1 MNRNRY
7 RLVFNEA
14 LGMMVPVAETA
25 RRQGKAASGS
35 ALALAGVL
43 LTSAAGAELPVPST
57 GGGIPDFVTA
67 GQAAYQ
73 VNGAQA
79 YVNQVGSKS
88 ILNWQSFNVSPGHG
102 VQFRQV
108 DSLAANNPVQGAN
121 FTSLNRIWDINPS
134 VIAGSLTQAAGQ
146 KANVILVNANGIAFM
161 NGSQVNLNSFTA
173 STLNMQDRFLDTFL
187 PQGESQPQFEN
198 ALDGSAARGFIKVL
212 EGARITAGSQGRVM
226 LIAPTVVNRG
236 TVEAP
241 DGQAIAAAASKAY
254 LRSGGNELNGLL
266 IEVDSPANVDT
277 PNAGVRDG
285 RLDGQ
290 TVRLTDAAED
300 VLGYVGN
307 FGELTTPRGNVT
319 MVGYAV
325 NQQGI
330 ARATTSVVA
339 GGSVY
344 LLAKDT
350 AANVST
356 PTPGSTRAGRVTL
369 GANSLT
375 EVRPETD
382 DAATT
387 QDGIAGTGLDRPS
400 HVRVLGQDIRVE
412 GDDGGGRPGARIV
425 APSGIV
431 ELLAVDNPNS
441 DYFNGVTTDIFMGGS
456 AASAAARI
464 HVGGGARID
473 VSGLQDV
480 AVSADR
486 SVVEVELRGDELKDS
501 PLNQIGPLRGQ
512 KVYIDIDRMLAES
525 DAGKPTLVARDTLLS
540 LKAQQ
545 QRTVAERSTAGGT
558 VRIASKGEAVVESG
572 AVVDLSG
579 GSLKVL
585 SGQVKTTLLNADGRI
600 VDASEA
606 RADVRYDGIATR
618 YVIDYGRWN
627 RQEVI
632 DLGQS
637 LRYASAD
644 VEGKD
649 AGVLETFGI
658 GGLFVQPSIVGA
670 TTTGDRQRL
679 LGAQPRGARWV
690 VGYDD
695 ASASDRNQVPATGYA
710 TQDFKL
716 NQDVILARA
725 ATSLPAGFRPGDA
738 LPAELKSTLQLD
750 TRQVA
755 SGRVAELSVLSNQ
768 AVAVRDAIRTP
779 DGGALNIVGASVEIG
794 ADLVSMG
801 GTISATARNTAGRL
815 ADALPAPRLT
825 VADGVAISTRGAW
838 VNEQPGMSG
847 PAAGASPIDGG
858 RIALKAE
865 SVSDGPGSFI
875 ARGQVVLGAG
885 VELDADGGAR
895 LDANGKL
902 HKGDGGGIALAGF
915 GIEGFD
921 NASIHAYGVGEG
933 GALEVGAN
941 RIEVDGASAPASD
954 LLALDSGVFSRGGFA
969 RYTLSALSRL
979 EIAPGARIAP
989 TLTSRELL
997 PEAAVRGSGA
1007 NVADF
1012 GVLAVRDAT
1021 VRQAVDLALR
1031 ARQNTAQTGD
1041 LVVGAGARIALE
1053 PGANLTL
1060 DGLNGVD
1067 VDGTLIAH
1075 GGAISAT
1082 GDLNVNLGAHAT
1094 LDVSGIAQTYRDTR
1108 GLTQGAVRAGG
1119 TVALSA
1125 ARVAAEAGSRVDVS
1139 GAAPVWLDAPNETG
1153 GLGRAVGSEAGAVT
1167 VYADGAIRLDGA
1179 FDAAGGDAGLR
1190 GGLFSATLGTY
1201 DEPGPGQPLVPA
1213 RLRVGA
1219 HVAPGQND
1227 GETRIDAVRLE
1238 SAGFDRIHLSSRD
1251 AIVLENGLDLGAARA
1266 LPLREL
1272 TLDAAALL
1280 TAGGDATLRADTLTA
1295 GNLDPGRRAASS
1307 ASTSTGTLA
1316 LEARLLDLVGAFD
1329 LSGMARAELTG
1340 REAVR
1345 FTGTT
1350 AGAARP
1356 AGEVRSAADLAFHGA
1371 VIAPASYTQARIA
1384 APGRTVSFDSAAAT
1398 PAQPFSAQGSLTV
1411 EARDIVQAGNVWAP
1425 LGQLDF
1431 RAADTLVF
1439 ADGSLTS
1446 VAAAPGSLLPFGK
1459 IQNGRTWVV
1468 DLDPARA
1475 PDGQQTVG
1483 TLDEKSIRTTGAT
1496 VDMRPGAKLDLS
1508 GGGDLQAYEFTVGPG
1523 GSRDILADADTYAI
1537 LPGYT
1542 GGFAPADPQEGFD
1555 RASGEAVYLSGVPGL
1570 TDGVYTLLPAHY
1582 ALLPGAYAVKLGA
1595 GSVLPGQAYTRQ
1607 DGIRVAAG
1615 YVTDTRAGA
1624 PRDANWQGIQVL
1636 TREQAR
1642 ARSEFA
1648 LVRASQFFADAGP
1661 RPLDAGLLSI
1671 RTAGSGAGALKLDA
1685 IYDFAP
1691 GAGGRGGQVDISAL
1705 KLAVTSGAT
1714 GGFSPDTVVLD
1725 AGRLNALGADSL
1737 LLGATRT
1744 RTGETTSLD
1753 VGAQTVTLANDATQA
1768 LKGGEIML
1776 AATDTVTLKAGSV
1789 IEAEGA
1795 PGDAGDY
1802 TANGN
1807 GAFVRAAST
1816 VAGFSRTGSPDR
1828 SAGALVGEAGSTVQ
1842 ASAAIVLDATRDNAF
1857 RGSARFERNGASVA
1871 GDLAVG
1877 ATRINFGAAPAGVSG
1892 LTYGQAE
1899 LDALDL
1905 AGLTLTSY
1913 SGFDLYG
1920 DVTVGR
1926 LDAGGKPVLQNLSL
1940 QGAGLAGID
1949 NAGATA
1955 RINAGNL
1962 ALSNPDSAST
1972 FAPGG
1977 SPGTGAL
1984 EINAD
1989 TLTLGAGDK
1998 RIGGFGAVT
2007 VNANEIVGA
2016 GTGRL
2021 DADAPLTLNAA
2032 RIVGERGADQRI
2044 ETTGVLAVTHR
2055 AADSALAPVTALGA
2069 KWALAGASVDF
2080 DGKAE
2085 LPSGG
2090 IRLTARGGDVRL
2102 GAHAAIDVSGGGVAF
2117 FDAEEP
2123 GWGGTA
2129 AFVSETGRVDFAA
2142 GAVVDVSAAAG
2153 GDAGTLTVRAAN
2165 GAFTAAAGS
2174 LRGAA
2179 LADADGVRGAGAR
2192 ADIDVGAL
2200 ADFSALNA
2208 ALDGADASG
2217 ESGFDGE
2224 RSLRVRGGDVTIAA
2238 GDTMRAQTLRI
2249 AADAG
2254 DITVAGTLD
2263 ASGETGGRIA
2273 LHAGDDLNVLS
2284 GAALLARSRGAGEAG
2299 GDIELGSRD
2308 GALDLAAGG
2317 ALDVSGG
2324 AGGEGGTVHL
2334 RARRDGSDVAVDALD
2349 SAIVGAREINLEAVR
2364 VYDGIT
2370 TLNATGASGGGTLT
2384 LAAINADDAAYA
2396 ANHGAI
2402 KTRLGMDADPRFHLL
2417 SGVEVRSSGDLTLA
2431 QDWNLKDSRAGGE
2444 AGVLTLR
2451 AAGDLKINANLSD
2464 GFSHA
2469 TPCTGGACPTN
2480 NPVPATVLADR
2491 AWSYRLVAGAD
2502 AGAADPLAAGHAG
2515 DAVLAAGKLVR
2526 TGTGSIDVAAG
2537 RDIVLADASAAIY
2550 SAGRLADPL
2559 AGFTAPF
2566 ANLRA
2571 SYTVD
2576 GGDVRLSAGR
2586 DVVAKPSAQLFSQW
2600 LYRQGA
2606 IDPATGL
2613 YVQQPAWWVR
2623 FDQFRQ
2629 GVGALGGGNLTIAA
2643 GGDVRDLSASL
2654 PTQARVAGT
2663 NPADAAVHE
2672 TGGGTLSILA
2682 GGDVLGG
2689 SYYVG
2694 RGALDVRAGGAI
2706 RAGGERINSNTPP
2719 LAAIVALGDARASL
2733 RADGDVSIGNII
2745 NPHLLPQSAGNL
2757 AQPPFGQ
2764 GRRNPRAT
2772 LFSTYGANAG
2782 LEARSLAGNL
2792 RFDGAPLSATAF
2804 PDLLGGN
2811 LVGAQNTLVGAFLP
2825 PTLSLVAYL
2834 GDVTVGTA
2842 ASGNL
2847 TLSPSPTGTLDVL
2860 AGGSIALNGNLALS
2874 DMDPRYVPDA
2884 ANPLGTVQETA
2895 TARPT
2900 VPGLLSDPF
2909 STLGNIHAS
2918 VPVHAADRTP
2928 ARLLAATGDIVGV
2941 NLTGQGKVL
2950 NVSKVVDIRAG
2961 RDIRN
2966 LTVFVQHND
2975 AADISRIEAG
2985 RDFVYDSTGD
2995 RRDRS
3000 LVRVGGPGRIEI
3012 VAGRDIDLGTSGGI
3026 VSRGNID
3033 NANLPA
3039 GGADIHL
3046 AAGVG
3051 AGGVDYDGAL
3061 DRLWDA
3067 LLANPDEATL
3077 WQARWLVGDAALD
3090 AASAPAAVD
3099 AVRQLGAAERR
3110 ARVRDWQFAALR
3122 ETGRDANRLGHPYAG
3137 DFSRGYAALA
3147 WLFPDIE
3154 DRNADGG
3161 FARYDGDI
3169 NLFASRVKSENG
3181 GAISFLA
3188 PGGDVIVGLPNTPA
3202 ALVDVGSN
3210 VLGIVAA
3217 GAGDVQGAARGDM
3230 RVNQSRILTVGGG
3243 DVLLWSSEGDIDA
3256 GKGKKTASAVP
3267 PPIVRVDAQGNI
3279 TLEQQGAVTGSGI
3292 GALFVAGGV
3301 AGDVDLVAPRG
3312 TVDAGDA
3319 GIRAGNLNIAAQVV
3333 LGADNITVSGTS
3345 TGTPVADASA
3355 VTAASSGASN
3365 AGGEAGAS
3373 TAALAQNL
3381 ADAARAA
3388 EELKNAFKPTF
3399 ISAEVVGHGD

>member
-7 RLVFNEA
+7 RLVFNA
-14 LGMMVPVAETA
+14 ASGMRVPVAETA
-25 RRQGKAASGS
+25 RRRSKTASGP

-43 LTSAAGAELPVPST
+43 LTGPAGAELPVPGT

-67 GQAAYQ
+67 GQASYQ
-73 VNGAQA
+73 INGTQA
-79 YVNQVGSKS
+79 YVNQVGGKA
-88 ILNWQSFNVSPGHG
+88 ILNWQSFNLSPGHS

-108 DSLAANNPVQGAN
+108 ENLATNKLVQGTN
-121 FTSLNRIWDINPS
+121 FTSLNRIWDMNPS
-134 VIAGSLTQAAGQ
+134 VIAGSISQAAGQ

-198 ALDGSAARGFIKVL
+198 ALDGSAARGFVKVMD
-212 EGARITAGSQGRVM
+212 GARITAGSQGRVM

-236 TVEAP
+236 TVAAP
-241 DGQAIAAAASKAY
+241 DGQVIAAAASRVY
-254 LRSGGNELNGLL
+254 LRSGGDTLNGLL
-266 IEVDSPANVDT
+266 IEVDSPAGLSDADT

-285 RLDGQ
+285 QLDGQ

-300 VLGYVGN
+300 RLGHVAN

-344 LLAKDT
+344 LLAQDT
-350 AANVST
+350 ATNVAT
-356 PTPGSTRAGRVTL
+356 NTPGSTRAGRVTL

-375 EVRPETD
+375 EVLPETGD
-382 DAATT
+382 TATT
-387 QDGIAGTGLDRPS
+387 QDGAAGTGLEQPS
-400 HVRVLGQDIRVE
+400 RVRVLGQDVRIE
-412 GDDGGGRPGARIV
+412 GSDGDGRPGARIV
-425 APSGIV
+425 APSGVV

-441 DYFNGVTTDIFMGGS
+441 DYFNGLTTDIFTGGS
-456 AASAAARI
+456 AASATARLHI
-464 HVGGGARID
+464 GGGAHID
-473 VSGLQDV
+473 VSGLRGV
-480 AVSADR
+480 EVSANR

-512 KVYIDIDRMLAES
+512 KIYIDVDRMLAES
-525 DAGKPTLVARDTLLS
+525 DAGQPTLVARDTLLG

-558 VRIASKGEAVVESG
+558 VRIASRGEAVVESG
-572 AVVDLSG
+572 AAVDLSG

-585 SGQVKTTLLNADGRI
+585 PGQVKTTLLNAGGRI

-606 RADVRYDGIATR
+606 RPDVRYDGIATR

-644 VEGKD
+644 VEGAD
-649 AGVLETFGI
+649 AGMLETFAI
-658 GGLFVQPSIVGA
+658 GGLFAQPSVVGA
-670 TTTGDRQRL
+670 TTRGERQRL
-679 LGAQPRGARWV
+679 LDIQPRGARWV

-695 ASASDRNQVPATGYA
+695 ASDADRNQTPATGYV

-716 NQDVILARA
+716 NQDVILAHA
-725 ATSLPAGFRPGDA
+725 AASLPSGFRPGDV
-738 LPAELKSTLQLD
+738 LPVELKSTLSLD

-755 SGRVAELSVLSNQ
+755 NGRVAELSVLSNQ
-768 AVAVRDAIRTP
+768 AVTVRDAIRAP
-779 DGGALNIVGASVEIG
+779 DGGALNIVGANVEIG
-794 ADLVSMG
+794 ADLASAG
-801 GTISATARNTAGRL
+801 GTISVTARNTAGRL
-815 ADALPAPRLT
+815 ADALPMPNLAVT
-825 VADGVAISTRGAW
+825 GGVTISTRGVW
-838 VNEQPGMSG
+838 INEQPGRDG
-847 PAAGASPIDGG
+847 PAAGASRVDGG
-858 RIALKAE
+858 RIALRAE
-865 SVSDGPGSFI
+865 SVSDGPGSFA
-875 ARGQVVLGAG
+875 ARGRLVLGEG

-895 LDANGKL
+895 LDANGRL
-902 HKGDGGGIALAGF
+902 HGGKGGDIVLAGF

-921 NASIHAYGVGEG
+921 GASAHAYGTGEG
-933 GALEVGAN
+933 GALEIGAN
-941 RIEVDGASAPASD
+941 RIEVGGTGAPASG

-969 RYTLSALSRL
+969 RYTLNALSRL
-979 EIAPGARIAP
+979 EIAAGAQIAP
-989 TLTSRELL
+989 TVTSRDLL
-997 PEAAVRGSGA
+997 PEAAVRDSGA

-1021 VRQAVDLALR
+1021 VRQAAALTLR

-1041 LVVGAGARIALE
+1041 LVVGTGARIALD
-1053 PGANLTL
+1053 PGAALTL

-1067 VDGTLIAH
+1067 IDGVLIAR
-1075 GGAISAT
+1075 GGAIAVTS
-1082 GDLNVNLGAHAT
+1082 DLDVGLGAHAA
-1094 LDVSGIAQTYRDTR
+1094 LDASGIAQTYPDTR
-1108 GLTQGAVRAGG
+1108 GLTQGTVRAGG
-1119 TVALSA
+1119 TVALSG
-1125 ARVAAEAGSRVDVS
+1125 ARVAAETGSRIDVS
-1139 GAAPVWLDAPNETG
+1139 GAAPVWLDVPNETG
-1153 GLGRAVGSEAGAVT
+1153 APGRMVGSEAGAVT

-1190 GGLFSATLGTY
+1190 GGLFSAALGEY
-1201 DEPGPGQPLVPA
+1201 VEPGPGQPLVPA

-1219 HVAPGQND
+1219 RIAPGQND
-1227 GETRIDAVRLE
+1227 GETRIDAARLE
-1238 SAGFDRIHLSSRD
+1238 NAGFDRIHLSSRD
-1251 AIVLENGLDLGAARA
+1251 AIVLENGLDLGAAGA

-1272 TLDAAALL
+1272 RLDAAAIL
-1280 TAGGDATLRADTLTA
+1280 TAGGDATLRADALTV
-1295 GNLDPGRRAASS
+1295 GNLDPIRRAASS

-1316 LEARLLDLVGAFD
+1316 LDARLLDLVGTFD
-1329 LSGMARAELTG
+1329 LGGMARAELTG

-1345 FTGTT
+1345 FSGTT

-1371 VIAPASYTQARIA
+1371 VMAPASYTRARIA
-1384 APGRTVSFDSAAAT
+1384 APGRTVSFDSDAAT

-1431 RAADTLVF
+1431 RAADTLAF

-1468 DLDPARA
+1468 DLDPARV

-1496 VDMRPGAKLDLS
+1496 VDMRPGAKFDLA

-1523 GSRDILADADTYAI
+1523 GSRDLLADAGTYAI

-1570 TDGVYTLLPAHY
+1570 ADGVYTLLPAHY
-1582 ALLPGAYAVKLGA
+1582 ALLPGAYAVKLGE

-1624 PRDANWQGIQVL
+1624 PRDAGWQGVQVM
-1636 TREQAR
+1636 TREQVR

-1648 LVRASQFFADAGP
+1648 LVRASQFFARAGTHP
-1661 RPLDAGLLSI
+1661 QDAGLLSI
-1671 RTAGSGAGALKLDA
+1671 RTTGSGADALKLDA

-1691 GAGGRGGQVDISAL
+1691 GTGGRGGQVDISAL
-1705 KLAVTSGAT
+1705 KLAVSSGAP

-1744 RTGETTSLD
+1744 RTGETTAFD
-1753 VGAQTVTLANDATQA
+1753 VGAQAVTLANDATHA

-1776 AATDTVTLKAGSV
+1776 AATDAVTLKAGSA
-1789 IEAEGA
+1789 IEAGGTD
-1795 PGDAGDY
+1795 GDAGHY

-1828 SAGALVGEAGSTVQ
+1828 SAGTLVGEAGSTVQ
-1842 ASAAIVLDATRDNAF
+1842 ASAAIVFDATRDNAF
-1857 RGSARFERNGASVA
+1857 HGAARFERDGAPVA
-1871 GDLAVG
+1871 GNLAVG
-1877 ATRINFGAAPAGVSG
+1877 ATRINFGSAPAGVSG
-1892 LTYGQAE
+1892 LTYSQAE

-1913 SGFDLYG
+1913 SSFDLYG

-1926 LDAGGKPVLQNLSL
+1926 LDAGGRPVLQRLTL
-1940 QGAGLAGID
+1940 QGAGLAGIG
-1949 NAGATA
+1949 NAGVTA

-1962 ALSNPDSAST
+1962 ALSNPDNTAA

-1977 SPGTGAL
+1977 PPGSGML
-1984 EINAD
+1984 EIHAD
-1989 TLTLGAGDK
+1989 TLTLGTGDK
-1998 RIGGFGAVT
+1998 RIAGFDAVA
-2007 VNANEIVGA
+2007 VSANEIVGSGA
-2016 GTGRL
+2016 GRL
-2021 DADAPLTLNAA
+2021 DADAPLTLNTA
-2032 RIVGERGADQRI
+2032 RIVGERGADQHI
-2044 ETTGVLAVTHR
+2044 EAAGALAVTQR
-2055 AADSALAPVTALGA
+2055 TADRTLAPVTAPGA
-2069 KWALAGASVDF
+2069 KWALSGARVDF
-2080 DGKAE
+2080 DSRAE
-2085 LPSGG
+2085 LPSGSIG
-2090 IRLTARGGDVRL
+2090 LTARAGDVRL
-2102 GAHAAIDVSGGGVAF
+2102 GAHAAIDVAGRRVAF
-2117 FDAEEP
+2117 FDAEQSS
-2123 GWGGTA
+2123 WGGTA
-2129 AFVSETGRVDFAA
+2129 AFVSETGQVDFAT
-2142 GAVVDVSAAAG
+2142 GARVDVSAAAG
-2153 GDAGTLTVRAAN
+2153 SDAGTLAVRAVN
-2165 GAFTAAAGS
+2165 GTFAATAGS
-2174 LRGAA
+2174 LRGMAR
-2179 LADADGVRGAGAR
+2179 ADSDGVRGAGAY
-2192 ADIDVGAL
+2192 ADIDVGTL

-2208 ALDGADASG
+2208 ALDGTEVSG
-2217 ESGFDGE
+2217 ESGFGGE
-2224 RSLRVRGGDVTIAA
+2224 RSLRVRGGDLSIAA
-2238 GDTMRAQTLRI
+2238 GDTVRAQVIRI

-2254 DITVAGTLD
+2254 DIGVAGTLD
-2263 ASGETGGRIA
+2263 ASGEAGGRIA
-2273 LHAGDDLNVLS
+2273 LHAGNDLNVLA
-2284 GAALLARSRGAGEAG
+2284 GAVLLARSGGADASG
-2299 GDIELGSRD
+2299 GVIGLGSRD
-2308 GALDLAAGG
+2308 GALDLAPGST
-2317 ALDVSGG
+2317 LDVSGG
-2324 AGGEGGTVHL
+2324 TGGTVHL
-2334 RARRDGSDVAVDALD
+2334 RARRDGNDVAVGTLG
-2349 SAIVGAREINLEAVR
+2349 SAIVGARAIDLEAVR
-2364 VYDGIT
+2364 VYDGID

-2384 LAAINADDAAYA
+2384 LAAINADNTAYA
-2396 ANHGAI
+2396 ASHGAI
-2402 KTRLGMDADPRFHLL
+2402 ETRLGVDADPRFHLL
-2417 SGVEVRSSGDLTLA
+2417 SGVEVRSPGDLTLA

-2469 TPCTGGACPTN
+2469 TPCTGGACPAN
-2480 NPVPATVLADR
+2480 NPVPATMLADR

-2515 DAVLAAGKLVR
+2515 DVGLAAGKLVR
-2526 TGTGSIDVAAG
+2526 TGAGSIDVAAG
-2537 RDIVLADASAAIY
+2537 RDISLADASAALY

-2613 YVQQPAWWVR
+2613 YVQQPSWWVR

-2629 GVGALGGGNLTIAA
+2629 GVGALGGGNLTVAA

-2654 PTQARVAGT
+2654 PTQARIAGT
-2663 NPADAAVHE
+2663 NPADAEGHA
-2672 TGGGTLSILA
+2672 TGGGTLSIAA

-2694 RGALDVRAGGAI
+2694 RGELDIRAGGAI
-2706 RAGGERINSNTPP
+2706 RPGSERINSNTPP
-2719 LAAIVALGDARASL
+2719 LAAIVALGDARARL
-2733 RADGDVSIGNII
+2733 RANADVNIGNIVS
-2745 NPHLLPQSAGNL
+2745 PHLLPQSAGNL
-2757 AQPPFGQ
+2757 VQPPFGQ
-2764 GRRNPRAT
+2764 GVRNPRAT
-2772 LFSTYGANAG
+2772 LFSTYGADAG
-2782 LEARSLAGNL
+2782 LEARSLAGDI
-2792 RFDGAPLSATAF
+2792 RFGSALLSTTAF
-2804 PDLLGGN
+2804 PDLLGSSQTSTQN
-2811 LVGAQNTLVGAFLP
+2811 ALVSGFLP
-2825 PTLSLVAYL
+2825 PALGLIAYL
-2834 GDVTVGTA
+2834 GDVTVGVA
-2842 ASGNL
+2842 GSGNL
-2847 TLSPSPTGTLDVL
+2847 TLSPSPAGTLDIL
-2860 AGGSIALNGNLALS
+2860 AGGSIALNANLALS

-2884 ANPLGTVQETA
+2884 VNPLGTVQQIA
-2895 TARPT
+2895 TARPA
-2900 VPGLLSDPF
+2900 PPDLLIYPF

-2918 VPVHAADRTP
+2918 VPVHAADRAP

-2941 NLTGQGKVL
+2941 NQAGQGKVL
-2950 NVSKVVDIRAG
+2950 NVAKAVDIRAG

-2966 LTVFVQHND
+2966 LSVFVQHSD

-2985 RDFVYDSTGD
+2985 RDFIYDSTSD

-3039 GGADIHL
+3039 GGAGIHL

-3051 AGGVDYDGAL
+3051 AGGIDYDGAL
-3061 DRLWDA
+3061 DRLLAA
-3067 LLANPDEATL
+3067 LLDDPDDATL
-3077 WQARWLVGDAALD
+3077 WQARWLAGDATLD
-3090 AASAPAAVD
+3090 AGAAVSAVR
-3099 AVRQLGAAERR
+3099 AVRQLDAAERR

-3122 ETGRDANRLGHPYAG
+3122 ETGRDANRPDAPYAG

-3147 WLFPDIE
+3147 WLFPGIE
-3154 DRNADGG
+3154 DRNAGGG
-3161 FARYDGDI
+3161 FARYAGDI

-3202 ALVDVGSN
+3202 ALVDVGSD

-3217 GAGDVQGAARGDM
+3217 GAGDVSGAARGDM

-3292 GALFVAGGV
+3292 GALFVAGGT
-3301 AGDVDLVAPRG
+3301 AGDVDLVAPKG

-3333 LGADNITVSGTS
+3333 LGADNISVSGTS
-3345 TGTPVADASA
+3345 TGTPVADAGV
-3355 VTAASSGASN
+3355 VTAAASGASN
-3365 AGGEAGAS
+3365 AGGDVSSS

-3381 ADAARAA
+3381 AEAARTA
-3388 EELKNAFKPTF
+3388 EALKQAFKPTF
-3399 ISAEVVGHGD
+3399 ISAEVIGHGE